1 MNVSLRAPDD
11 RQSMSV
17 DLMSGASVEEI
28 QASLG
33 GWGERGGKDEGG
45 EREQRSAKCL
55 VGVSIEVRGIG

>member
-33 GWGERGGKDEGG
+33 GWGGEDEGG
-45 EREQRSAKCL
+45 QRRRREGTTEC
-55 VGVSIEVRGIG
+55 EV